1 MGLSVREKA
10 LSGLKAALDGITA
23 IAGLAVLRN
32 ESAAIENF
40 PTLIQFDADSS
51 QRVAQRAADVTI
63 YALTVT
69 LEGYVSAAAAGDV
82 GPALSDLYAR
92 AWAAAKGAEGSVAA
106 IDEILEGDLDAT
118 IVDEEGTAPHA
129 MFVFDVELRFATTP
143 DNPFTQA

>member
-1 MGLSVREKA
+1 MALSVRELA

-51 QRVAQRAADVTI
+51 QRVAERAADVTI

-92 AWAAAKGAEGSVAA
+92 SWAAAKGAERSVEA

-129 MFVFDVELRFATTP
+129 MFVFDVEIRFATTP